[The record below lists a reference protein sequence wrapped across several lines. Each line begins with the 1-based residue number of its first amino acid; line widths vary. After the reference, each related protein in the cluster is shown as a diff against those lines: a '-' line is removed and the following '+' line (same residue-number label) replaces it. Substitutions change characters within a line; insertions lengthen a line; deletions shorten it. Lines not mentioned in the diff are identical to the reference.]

1 MAFLENR
8 LLADDSHEI
17 SYLIFWGKLRKM
29 SQNLSAT
36 VVFGA
41 LSFNFHLIAAI

>member
-1 MAFLENR
+1 MIFNENR

-17 SYLIFWGKLRKM
+17 SYLIFVKNW
-29 SQNLSAT
+29 QNLSSAA

-41 LSFNFHLIAAI
+41 LRAKLEHKNTILA